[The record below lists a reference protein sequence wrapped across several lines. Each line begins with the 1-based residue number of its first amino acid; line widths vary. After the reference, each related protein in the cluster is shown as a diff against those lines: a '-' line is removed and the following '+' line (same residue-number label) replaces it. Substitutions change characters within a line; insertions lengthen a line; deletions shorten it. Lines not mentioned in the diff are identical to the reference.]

1 MSIRIPLRYSNREF
15 AYALVD
21 EDCEPLSLLGYFS
34 VTLPRKL
41 RSVTG
46 GRPDVILAYL
56 REDSTAVGKCK
67 PFLSTMR
74 TQILLVHMVIRGEIG
89 RLVRSHIAAGSP
101 NDYQETLSQINQIRG
116 AIGRIVYVNS
126 DCTDCRRDNLRE
138 V

>member
-1 MSIRIPLRYSNREF
+1 MTIKIPLRYSGREF

-21 EDCEPLSLLGYFS
+21 DECEPLSTLGYFS

-56 REDSTAVGKCK
+56 KEDPTSVGKCK
-67 PFLSTMR
+67 PFISTLR
-74 TQILLVHMVIRGEIG
+74 TQVLLVHMVIRGQIG
-89 RLVRSHIAAGSP
+89 RLVREHITGGSP
-101 NDYQETLSQINQIRG
+101 PNASETLSILNQLRG
-116 AIGRIVYVNS
+116 SIGRIVYVNG
-126 DCTDCRRDNLRE
+126 DCTDCRRENIRE